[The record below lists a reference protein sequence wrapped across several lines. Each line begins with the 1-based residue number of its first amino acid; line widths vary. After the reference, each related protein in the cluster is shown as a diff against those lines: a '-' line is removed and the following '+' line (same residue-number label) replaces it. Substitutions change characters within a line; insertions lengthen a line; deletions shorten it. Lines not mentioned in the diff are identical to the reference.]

1 MIKEKS
7 AGAVVFR
14 KDREIRYLLLY
25 RKAKLHYKESWDFP
39 KGKIEEE
46 DEKETIKREILEE
59 TGINDVRIIPSFKE
73 KISYFYKKEN
83 KLISKEVVYY
93 LVETKEEKVNISDEH
108 DGYKWANYNEA
119 IKLLT
124 FDNAKNILKKADNFL
139 IKGR

>member
-14 KDREIRYLLLY
+14 KDNEIKYLLLY

-73 KISYFYKKEN
+73 KISYFYKKES

-93 LVETKEEKVNISDEH
+93 LVETKEEKVNISYEH

>member
-14 KDREIRYLLLY
+14 KDNEIKYLLLY

-46 DEKETIKREILEE
+46 DEKKTIKREILEE

-73 KISYFYKKEN
+73 KISYFYKKES

-93 LVETKEEKVNISDEH
+93 LVETKEEKVNISYEH